1 MDIYI
6 DLYEDEYIKIRI
18 CRPKKLL
25 EYKWKKFVSE
35 NTFKSSLERVYDTIC
50 DHDVDKCLINRT
62 KFSILPSNMQT
73 WWENF
78 WFPRVR
84 DNGIKK
90 IAVICESSNI
100 DNITMVLAYLAQE
113 DLLTMRN

>member
-1 MDIYI
+1 MDILYDDDYI
-6 DLYEDEYIKIRI
+6 QIRI
-18 CRPKKLL
+18 NRPKKLL
-25 EYKWKKFVSE
+25 EYEWKKFVSE

-50 DHDVDKCLINRT
+50 GHDVDKCLINRT
-62 KFSILPSNMQT
+62 KFSILPPHMLH
-73 WWENF
+73 WWEHF
-78 WFPRVR
+78 WFPRIR

-113 DLLTMRN
+113 DVLTMRN